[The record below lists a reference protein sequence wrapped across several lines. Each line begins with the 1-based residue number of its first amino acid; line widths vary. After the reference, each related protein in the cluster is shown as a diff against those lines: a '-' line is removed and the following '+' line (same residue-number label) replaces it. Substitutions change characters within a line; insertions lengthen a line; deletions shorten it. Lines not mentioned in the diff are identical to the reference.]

1 MSDNIKHTDEKDVFS
16 TLIKEKL
23 ENHQLPV
30 DESIWNAIEQKMT
43 PRRRIITPVWYWI
56 SGAAVAVVALL
67 LIINPFYE
75 TKQIPALTGVQQ
87 TEMLKPDSSPQLQ
100 YDRQIQAA
108 EKVEDVFTA
117 LTGSNKN
124 TENTGNNLSDQTAST
139 SEKQLLITENRNKL
153 YTTAPGETRITETQ
167 TAEVQKP
174 EEKVMNDAV
183 NAVVDSVRQ
192 KKTTT
197 GTPVTSLPDLNDYPE
212 VPPAKHQPLKKRP
225 LLIAAAVGTGGSLSS
240 ISQFDGGVKFY
251 DSSPSLVKREIA
263 SNYTTVLDA
272 NDYTEAKHDPPVSAG
287 IMLVKPLNRTLS
299 LESGLIYTYLRSEYY
314 RPGLTDYRGVLQL
327 HYLGVPLN
335 MRALLI
341 DFPKWNLYVSAGGMV
356 EKGLRSIYMQE
367 IEDQQATA
375 NTNVKSGI
383 DGLQWS
389 LNGAL
394 GAEYKLRKGL
404 SLYAEPE
411 LTYYLRNNQ
420 PRSARTE
427 QPLTIGLN
435 GGLRIEL

>member
-1 MSDNIKHTDEKDVFS
+1 MD
-16 TLIKEKL
+16 
-23 ENHQLPV
+23 
-30 DESIWNAIEQKMT
+30 SIWNAIEQKMT

-117 LTGSNKN
+117 LTDNKN

-153 YTTAPGETRITETQ
+153 YTTAHGETRITETQ

-212 VPPAKHQPLKKRP
+212 VPPAKHQPLKKDRC
-225 LLIAAAVGTGGSLSS
+225 S
-240 ISQFDGGVKFY
+240 
-251 DSSPSLVKREIA
+251 
-263 SNYTTVLDA
+263 
-272 NDYTEAKHDPPVSAG
+272 
-287 IMLVKPLNRTLS
+287 
-299 LESGLIYTYLRSEYY
+299 
-314 RPGLTDYRGVLQL
+314 
-327 HYLGVPLN
+327 
-335 MRALLI
+335 
-341 DFPKWNLYVSAGGMV
+341 
-356 EKGLRSIYMQE
+356 
-367 IEDQQATA
+367 
-375 NTNVKSGI
+375 
-383 DGLQWS
+383 
-389 LNGAL
+389 
-394 GAEYKLRKGL
+394 
-404 SLYAEPE
+404 
-411 LTYYLRNNQ
+411 
-420 PRSARTE
+420 
-427 QPLTIGLN
+427 
-435 GGLRIEL
+435 